1 MEVDL
6 LTIFALIIG
15 LVVGVLFGM
24 LFTSQKKFWEGYEV
38 SPTIYLYTVI
48 MCCSI
53 RVRKDESNGKG
64 SAIIV
69 KILGGEEEA
78 GQ

>member
-15 LVVGVLFGM
+15 LVVGVIFGM

-48 MCCSI
+48 MYCSI
-53 RVRKDESNGKG
+53 CVRKDESNGKG
-64 SAIIV
+64 SM
-69 KILGGEEEA
+69 KILGEEEEV

>member
-6 LTIFALIIG
+6 LTIALIIG

-64 SAIIV
+64 SIIV